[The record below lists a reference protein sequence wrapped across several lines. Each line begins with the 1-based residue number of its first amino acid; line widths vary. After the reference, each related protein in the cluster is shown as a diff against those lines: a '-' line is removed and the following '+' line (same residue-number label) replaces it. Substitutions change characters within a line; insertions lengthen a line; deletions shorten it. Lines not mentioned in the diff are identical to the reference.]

1 VVPRAQARCGSAPS
15 HHNITARHAHR
26 GGDPVMP
33 DYVPVLILMGLAL
46 AFAILVTLLTFV
58 FGPKKPT
65 PEKLAPYEC
74 GIEEIEPPR
83 QRFPVKYLTT
93 GMLFIIF
100 DVEAASILPLAIL
113 MRQLKVMGFVELL
126 IFAVVLIVPFFYVWR
141 KGAFTWE

>member
-1 VVPRAQARCGSAPS
+1 
-15 HHNITARHAHR
+15 
-26 GGDPVMP
+26 MP
-33 DYVPVLILMGLAL
+33 DYIPVLILMGLAL
-46 AFAILVTLLTFV
+46 AFAILVTLVTFV
-58 FGPKKPT
+58 FGSKKPT

-74 GIEEIEPPR
+74 GIEEIEPPK

-100 DVEAASILPLAIL
+100 DVEAAAILPLAIL
-113 MRQLKVMGFVELL
+113 MRQLKVLGFVELL